1 MADYNHERYF
11 WLKLN
16 RNFFK
21 RHDIQIIEAM
31 PNGKD
36 YVLFYLKLMV
46 ESIDHEGELRFSQT
60 IPYNEEMLATITNT
74 NIDIVRTAIKIL
86 TELGMIEILAD
97 KTIYMTEVN
106 ALIGS
111 QTAGAEKRQLQRQNQ
126 QAKLTGATNGRQT
139 GDICPPEKELELEI
153 DIEKDIYKLAKD
165 IKEKEDIKRVYANNF
180 KIELCDLIIESLAK
194 QSFSDKLFKGH
205 PAADFKEFTKHRF
218 DAHILAH
225 LVNKL
230 LVYKDSVDDK
240 QNYILTII
248 AEDYLG
254 DAE

>member
-111 QTAGAEKRQLQRQNQ
+111 QTVSAQKKQIQLQKRQDLLQGGKGVEN
-126 QAKLTGATNGRQT
+126 
-139 GDICPPEKELELEI
+139 IPPEKEIELEI
-153 DIEKDIYKLAKD
+153 DIEKEIYKLAKD

-180 KIELCDLIIESLAK
+180 KIELCDLIIQSLAE
-194 QSFSDKLFKGH
+194 QAFSDKLFKGH
-205 PAADFKEFTKHRF
+205 PAADFKEFAEHYF
-218 DAHILAH
+218 SAHILAH

-230 LVYKDSVDDK
+230 LAYKDNVDDK

-254 DAE
+254 EN